1 MAKRYLMLLS
11 LVGTLILASCGAK
24 NEEKEVEPKYL
35 VSNPLLKDTIVERKY
50 VSQIHAIKNIELRA
64 LEQGYLQKIYVD
76 EGQSV
81 TKGQKMFKIMPNVYE
96 SELMISKAEAES
108 TFIEYQNTKALAD
121 KNVVSKNELA
131 SAKAKL
137 DKAKAEVQLAQTHL
151 NFTDINAPFSGIMD
165 HFHAREG
172 SLLEEGELLTTLS
185 DNSKMWVYFNVP
197 ESEYLNYMSS
207 KSKGK
212 MLKVNLEM
220 ANGELFDQ
228 EGIVETIEGEFN
240 NETGNIAFRATF
252 NNPNK
257 LLRHGQT
264 GNIVV
269 KNKYTNALL
278 IPQKATF
285 EVLDK
290 KYVFVIDKNNVAQQ
304 TEITVSQDEIPYLFI
319 VTKGINKADKIL
331 LDGVRKVK
339 NGEKIHLNYQE
350 PSKVFSTL
358 SLESFEMWIIPSLF
372 GESCTN
378 APKFMILT
386 TSPS

>member
-1 MAKRYLMLLS
+1 
-11 LVGTLILASCGAK
+11 
-24 NEEKEVEPKYL
+24 
-35 VSNPLLKDTIVERKY
+35 
-50 VSQIHAIKNIELRA
+50 
-64 LEQGYLQKIYVD
+64 
-76 EGQSV
+76 
-81 TKGQKMFKIMPNVYE
+81 
-96 SELMISKAEAES
+96 
-108 TFIEYQNTKALAD
+108 
-121 KNVVSKNELA
+121 
-131 SAKAKL
+131 
-137 DKAKAEVQLAQTHL
+137 
-151 NFTDINAPFSGIMD
+151 
-165 HFHAREG
+165 
-172 SLLEEGELLTTLS
+172 
-185 DNSKMWVYFNVP
+185 
-197 ESEYLNYMSS
+197 
-207 KSKGK
+207 

-358 SLESFEMWIIPSLF
+358 SLESE
-372 GESCTN
+372 
-378 APKFMILT
+378 
-386 TSPS
+386 

>member
-172 SLLEEGELLTTLS
+172 SLLEEGELLTT
-185 DNSKMWVYFNVP
+185 
-197 ESEYLNYMSS
+197 
-207 KSKGK
+207 
-212 MLKVNLEM
+212 
-220 ANGELFDQ
+220 
-228 EGIVETIEGEFN
+228 
-240 NETGNIAFRATF
+240 
-252 NNPNK
+252 
-257 LLRHGQT
+257 
-264 GNIVV
+264 
-269 KNKYTNALL
+269 
-278 IPQKATF
+278 
-285 EVLDK
+285 
-290 KYVFVIDKNNVAQQ
+290 
-304 TEITVSQDEIPYLFI
+304 
-319 VTKGINKADKIL
+319 
-331 LDGVRKVK
+331 
-339 NGEKIHLNYQE
+339 
-350 PSKVFSTL
+350 
-358 SLESFEMWIIPSLF
+358 
-372 GESCTN
+372 
-378 APKFMILT
+378 
-386 TSPS
+386 

>member
-11 LVGTLILASCGAK
+11 VVGTLLLASCGAK
-24 NEEKEVEPKYL
+24 NEEKEMEPNYL
-35 VSNPLLKDTIVERKY
+35 VSNPLQKDTIVEKKY

-76 EGQSV
+76 EGQFV
-81 TKGQKMFKIMPNVYE
+81 NKGQKMFKIMPNVYE
-96 SELMISKAEAES
+96 SELMIAKAEAES
-108 TFIEYQNTKALAD
+108 TAIEYQNTKALAD

-172 SLLEEGELLTTLS
+172 SLLDEGELLTTLS

-197 ESEYLNYMSS
+197 ESEYLNYMSN

-269 KNKYTNALL
+269 KNNYANALL

-290 KYVFVIDKNNVAQQ
+290 KYVFIIDKNNVAKQ

-319 VTKGINKADKIL
+319 VTSGINKADKIL

-350 PSKVFSTL
+350 PSKVFSSL
-358 SLESFEMWIIPSLF
+358 SLESE
-372 GESCTN
+372 
-378 APKFMILT
+378 
-386 TSPS
+386 

>member
-24 NEEKEVEPKYL
+24 NKEKEVEPKYL

-358 SLESFEMWIIPSLF
+358 SLASE
-372 GESCTN
+372 
-378 APKFMILT
+378 
-386 TSPS
+386 

>member
-172 SLLEEGELLTTLS
+172 SLLEAGGTI
-185 DNSKMWVYFNVP
+185 F
-197 ESEYLNYMSS
+197 
-207 KSKGK
+207 KSK
-212 MLKVNLEM
+212 L
-220 ANGELFDQ
+220 
-228 EGIVETIEGEFN
+228 
-240 NETGNIAFRATF
+240 
-252 NNPNK
+252 NP
-257 LLRHGQT
+257 
-264 GNIVV
+264 
-269 KNKYTNALL
+269 
-278 IPQKATF
+278 
-285 EVLDK
+285 K
-290 KYVFVIDKNNVAQQ
+290 KY
-304 TEITVSQDEIPYLFI
+304 YLCF
-319 VTKGINKADKIL
+319 
-331 LDGVRKVK
+331 
-339 NGEKIHLNYQE
+339 
-350 PSKVFSTL
+350 
-358 SLESFEMWIIPSLF
+358 
-372 GESCTN
+372 
-378 APKFMILT
+378 
-386 TSPS
+386 

>member
-11 LVGTLILASCGAK
+11 VVGTLLLASCGAK
-24 NEEKEVEPKYL
+24 NEEKEMEPNYL
-35 VSNPLLKDTIVERKY
+35 VSNPLQKDTIVERKY

-76 EGQSV
+76 EGQFV
-81 TKGQKMFKIMPNVYE
+81 NKGQKMFKIMPNVYE
-96 SELMISKAEAES
+96 SELMIAKAEAES
-108 TFIEYQNTKALAD
+108 TAIEYQNTKALAD

-172 SLLEEGELLTTLS
+172 SLLDEGELLTTLS

-197 ESEYLNYMSS
+197 ESEYLNYMSN

-269 KNKYTNALL
+269 KNNYANALL

-290 KYVFVIDKNNVAQQ
+290 KYVFIIDKNNVAKQ

-319 VTKGINKADKIL
+319 VTSGINKADKIL

-358 SLESFEMWIIPSLF
+358 SLESE
-372 GESCTN
+372 
-378 APKFMILT
+378 
-386 TSPS
+386 